1 MWAVFCAG
9 MALLYRLRGVGLVE
23 AQVNQAEPGCL
34 LDEAGGNIAVG
45 LTVGLWNAVLSDTHE
60 CLCEYV
66 EQKTKTSQIFEII
79 GHLI

>member
-1 MWAVFCAG
+1 MSQTE
-9 MALLYRLRGVGLVE
+9 LH
-23 AQVNQAEPGCL
+23 
-34 LDEAGGNIAVG
+34 AGGNIAVG
-45 LTVGLWNAVLSDTHE
+45 LTVGLRKTVLSDTHE

>member
-1 MWAVFCAG
+1 
-9 MALLYRLRGVGLVE
+9 MALLY
-23 AQVNQAEPGCL
+23 L
-34 LDEAGGNIAVG
+34 LGGTDSATTRVRQTQQHAGGNIAVG
-45 LTVGLWNAVLSDTHE
+45 LGVGLWNAVLSDTHE

>member
-1 MWAVFCAG
+1 VSWAE
-9 MALLYRLRGVGLVE
+9 LR
-23 AQVNQAEPGCL
+23 
-34 LDEAGGNIAVG
+34 AGGNI
-45 LTVGLWNAVLSDTHE
+45 TVGLGVGLQKTVLSDTHE

>member
-1 MWAVFCAG
+1 MSWAE
-9 MALLYRLRGVGLVE
+9 LH
-23 AQVNQAEPGCL
+23 
-34 LDEAGGNIAVG
+34 AGGNI
-45 LTVGLWNAVLSDTHE
+45 TVGLGVGLWKSDLSDTHE

>member
-1 MWAVFCAG
+1 MRVVFCAG

-23 AQVNQAEPGCL
+23 AQVNQSEPGCL

-45 LTVGLWNAVLSDTHE
+45 LGLGLGNVVLSDTHE
-60 CLCEYV
+60 CLCECV

>member
-1 MWAVFCAG
+1 MFCAGVFCAG
-9 MALLYRLRGVGLVE
+9 MALLY
-23 AQVNQAEPGCL
+23 L
-34 LDEAGGNIAVG
+34 LGGADSATPRVRQTKLHAGGNI
-45 LTVGLWNAVLSDTHE
+45 TVGLGVGLRNAALSDTHK

>member
-9 MALLYRLRGVGLVE
+9 MALLYRLRGIGSAAVRMSQTELH
-23 AQVNQAEPGCL
+23 
-34 LDEAGGNIAVG
+34 AGGNI
-45 LTVGLWNAVLSDTHE
+45 TVGLGVGLRKSDLSDTHE

>member
-1 MWAVFCAG
+1 MS
-9 MALLYRLRGVGLVE
+9 
-23 AQVNQAEPGCL
+23 QAKPGCL
-34 LDEAGGNIAVG
+34 PDEAGGNIAVG
-45 LTVGLWNAVLSDTHE
+45 LAVGLRNFDLSDTHE

>member
-1 MWAVFCAG
+1 MSGQGRIGAEHMRAELAALSCVRVGLCAG
-9 MALLYRLRGVGLVE
+9 GGGGNINVGLGVGL
-23 AQVNQAEPGCL
+23 QK
-34 LDEAGGNIAVG
+34 
-45 LTVGLWNAVLSDTHE
+45 TVLSDTHE